1 MYEYVLRVF
10 AFYYF
15 FLFFWWNDSLKEIVT
30 IELENEMNIEIIDTR
45 V

>member
-15 FLFFWWNDSLKEIVT
+15 FSFFWWNDSLKEIVT
-30 IELENEMNIEIIDTR
+30 IELENEMNIEIIDTC